1 MLGKFGLILLVLL
14 FGACMFVAGMM
25 APSTWRYSLLTV
37 LGPHVPEPHNTSP
50 LLAAKAGK
58 RGASRAAVA
67 SPATSALAAPMDL
80 DQLLIG
86 SHLATPSPAKGQPA
100 YALKLGQFLR
110 DADVE
115 AMARRAQAA
124 APDLPVSR
132 ITGVDATGQTWTVLA
147 VGRYVSPQATQRDA
161 ARLQETLRL
170 DDLPAIRLPP
180 PSAEA
185 GT

>member
-1 MLGKFGLILLVLL
+1 MLDKFGLILLVLL

-25 APSTWRYSLLTV
+25 APSAWQHSLLAV
-37 LGPHVPEPHNTSP
+37 LGPEPHDTPP
-50 LLAAKAGK
+50 LLAATAGK
-58 RGASRAAVA
+58 RDASRAAIA
-67 SPATSALAAPMDL
+67 SPATSAPAAPMDL

-86 SHLATPSPAKGQPA
+86 SRLATPSPAKGQPA

-115 AMARRAQAA
+115 AMARRARAA

-132 ITGVDATGQTWTVLA
+132 ITGVDATGQTWIVLA

-161 ARLQETLRL
+161 VRLQETLRL